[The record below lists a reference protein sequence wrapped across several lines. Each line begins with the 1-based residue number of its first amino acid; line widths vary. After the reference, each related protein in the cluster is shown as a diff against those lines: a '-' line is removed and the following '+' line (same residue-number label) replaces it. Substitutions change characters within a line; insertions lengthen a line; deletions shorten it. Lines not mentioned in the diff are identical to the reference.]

1 MFEIIASSGLAAT
14 HRYIVYMITIGNS
27 LEGRWW
33 NPTQMQLASI
43 TGLAQSTV
51 SRALR
56 ELVNMRWIIRSEVSS
71 GGVETPC
78 LRIHPSRI
86 PTETSVQVA
95 VRAASQAPPPPA
107 AASPQRARRDRVDPP
122 PAYLMPFEAMSQEQ
136 QRDILEAAARHARGE
151 PPVGVKQIADLRTAF
166 WYGKAERK
174 GPR

>member
-1 MFEIIASSGLAAT
+1 MFELIANSGLPAT
-14 HRYIVYMITIGNS
+14 HRYIVYMITIGNR

-51 SRALR
+51 SRSLR
-56 ELVNMRWIIRSEVSS
+56 ELVSHRWIIRSEVSS

-86 PTETSVQVA
+86 PAETNVQVA
-95 VRAASQAPPPPA
+95 VQAAAQVPPPVA
-107 AASPQRARRDRVDPP
+107 APPQRARRDRVDPP
-122 PAYLMPFEAMSQEQ
+122 PAYLMPFEAMPQEQ

-151 PPVGVKQIADLRTAF
+151 PPIGVKQIADLRTAF